1 MRIIVV
7 GAGEV
12 GTYIADRL
20 SRQEHDIALIE
31 LNPERFR
38 EIDAELDVLAING
51 SGTDSAA
58 LEKAGIAE
66 TDLLVAATNKDEIN
80 LFSALLARQAGVGKT
95 IVRVESR
102 KLRSKEVAA
111 LFEKFDDH
119 LVIDPDQEVANSV
132 LRLMEYPGAMDLAR
146 MANEEV
152 VIIGARLPAHAPL
165 VGVSLHA
172 LGRELDPDWD
182 FIVGAITRKVESDD
196 SEEVTIVPRQDEIL
210 REGDLLRVICKSRA
224 LHDVTNR
231 LGIAR
236 DVPRRALLL
245 GGGRTA
251 EMIAESLLYRGVDVA
266 IIEKRHER
274 ALELSE
280 NLARALIYEGDVTD
294 VEMLEEADVARQ
306 DLVIALTGEDDANV
320 LACLYAKSVSAQS
333 KRTSG
338 NGEDGIETIAVVHR
352 LKLLD
357 LLETNQVDTAL
368 SPRTATANSVLR
380 FVRGDV
386 GSVAAVETF
395 LHGDVEILEF
405 AVSDESPCVGR
416 SIEDMELT
424 KGALVGAIVRDGKAQ
439 IARGHSTFRANDHVI
454 AIAKPESVEKL
465 TTLFV

>member
-31 LNPERFR
+31 LDPERYR
-38 EIDAELDVLAING
+38 QIDAELDVLAING
-51 SGTDSAA
+51 SGTDSGV
-58 LEKAGIAE
+58 LKKAGIAD

-102 KLRSKEVAA
+102 KLRSKEVSA

-119 LVIDPDQEVANSV
+119 LVIDPDQEVADSV
-132 LRLMEYPGAMDLAR
+132 LRLMEYPGAMDLSR

-182 FIVGAITRKVESDD
+182 FIVGTITRKVESDD

-210 REGDLLRVICKSRA
+210 KEGDLLRVICKSRA

-266 IIEKRHER
+266 IIEKKHER

-280 NLARALIYEGDVTD
+280 NLAKALIYEGDVTD

-333 KRTSG
+333 KKT
-338 NGEDGIETIAVVHR
+338 NGDDGIETIAVVHR

-386 GSVAAVETF
+386 ESVAAVETF

-405 AVSDESPCVGR
+405 AVSDESPCVDR
-416 SIEDMELT
+416 SIGDMQLT
-424 KGALVGAIVRDGKAQ
+424 KGALIGAIVRDGKAQ

>member
-31 LNPERFR
+31 LDPERYR
-38 EIDAELDVLAING
+38 QIDAELDVLAING
-51 SGTDSAA
+51 SGTDSGV
-58 LEKAGIAE
+58 LKKAGIAD

-102 KLRSKEVAA
+102 KLRSKEVSA

-119 LVIDPDQEVANSV
+119 LVIDPDQEVADSV
-132 LRLMEYPGAMDLAR
+132 LRLMEYPGAMDLSR

-182 FIVGAITRKVESDD
+182 FIVGTITRKVESDD

-210 REGDLLRVICKSRA
+210 KEGDLLRVICKSRA

-266 IIEKRHER
+266 IIEKKNER

-280 NLARALIYEGDVTD
+280 NLAKSLIYEGDVTD

-333 KRTSG
+333 KKT
-338 NGEDGIETIAVVHR
+338 NGDDGIETIAVVHR

-386 GSVAAVETF
+386 ESVAAVETF

-405 AVSDESPCVGR
+405 AVSDESPCVDR
-416 SIEDMELT
+416 SIGDMQLT
-424 KGALVGAIVRDGKAQ
+424 KGALIGAIVRDGKAQ

-465 TTLFV
+465 TALFV

>member
-38 EIDAELDVLAING
+38 EIDGELDVLVING
-51 SGTDSAA
+51 SGTDSA
-58 LEKAGIAE
+58 LLDKAGISE

-80 LFSALLARQAGVGKT
+80 LFCALLARQAGVSKT
-95 IVRVESR
+95 IVRVESK
-102 KLRSKEVAA
+102 KLRSKEVEA

-119 LVIDPDQEVANSV
+119 LVIDPDQEVADSV

-146 MANEEV
+146 MADDEV

-165 VGVSLHA
+165 VGVSLQA

-182 FIVGAITRKVESDD
+182 FIVGTITRKAETDD
-196 SEEVTIVPRQDEIL
+196 SEEVTIVPRHDEIL
-210 REGDLLRVICKSRA
+210 KEGDLLRVICKSRA
-224 LHDVTNR
+224 LHDVTSR
-231 LGIAR
+231 LGIAK

-266 IIEKRHER
+266 IIEKKHER

-280 NLARALIYEGDVTD
+280 NLAKALIYEGDVTD

-333 KRTSG
+333 KKTNNS
-338 NGEDGIETIAVVHR
+338 EESIETIAVVHR

-405 AVSDESPCVGR
+405 AVSDESPCVGK
-416 SIEDMELT
+416 SIEEMQFT
-424 KGALVGAIVRDGKAQ
+424 KGALIGAIVRDGKAQ
-439 IARGHSTFRANDHVI
+439 IGRGHSTFRANDHVI

>member
-31 LNPERFR
+31 LDPERYR
-38 EIDAELDVLAING
+38 QIDAELDVLAING
-51 SGTDSAA
+51 SGTDSGV
-58 LEKAGIAE
+58 LKKAGIAD

-95 IVRVESR
+95 VVRVESR
-102 KLRSKEVAA
+102 KLRSKEVSA

-119 LVIDPDQEVANSV
+119 LVIDPDQEVADSV
-132 LRLMEYPGAMDLAR
+132 LRLMEYPGAMDLSR

-182 FIVGAITRKVESDD
+182 FIVGTITRKVESDD

-210 REGDLLRVICKSRA
+210 KEGDLLRVICKSRA

-266 IIEKRHER
+266 IIEKKHER

-280 NLARALIYEGDVTD
+280 NLAKALIYEGDVTD

-333 KRTSG
+333 KKT
-338 NGEDGIETIAVVHR
+338 NGDDGIETIAVVHR

-386 GSVAAVETF
+386 ESVAAVETF

-405 AVSDESPCVGR
+405 AVSDESPCVDR
-416 SIEDMELT
+416 SIGDMQLT
-424 KGALVGAIVRDGKAQ
+424 KGALIGAIVRDGKAQ

-465 TTLFV
+465 TALFV

>member
-31 LNPERFR
+31 LDPERYR
-38 EIDAELDVLAING
+38 QIDAELDVLAING
-51 SGTDSAA
+51 SGTDSGV
-58 LEKAGIAE
+58 LKKAGIAD

-102 KLRSKEVAA
+102 KLRSKEVSA

-119 LVIDPDQEVANSV
+119 LVIDPDQEVADSV
-132 LRLMEYPGAMDLAR
+132 LRLMEYPGAMDLSR
-146 MANEEV
+146 MASEEV

-182 FIVGAITRKVESDD
+182 FIVGTITRKLENDD
-196 SEEVTIVPRQDEIL
+196 LEEVTIVPRQDEIL
-210 REGDLLRVICKSRA
+210 KEGDLLRVICKSRA

-266 IIEKRHER
+266 IIEKKHER

-280 NLARALIYEGDVTD
+280 NLAKALIYEGDVTD

-333 KRTSG
+333 KKT
-338 NGEDGIETIAVVHR
+338 NGDDGIETIAVVHR

-386 GSVAAVETF
+386 ESVAAVETF

-405 AVSDESPCVGR
+405 AVSDESPCVDR
-416 SIEDMELT
+416 SIGDMQLT
-424 KGALVGAIVRDGKAQ
+424 KGALIGAIVRDGKAQ

-465 TTLFV
+465 TALFV

>member
-12 GTYIADRL
+12 GTYVADRL

-31 LNPERFR
+31 LDSERFMQV
-38 EIDAELDVLAING
+38 DAELDVLAVNG
-51 SGTDSAA
+51 SGTDPTA
-58 LEKAGIAE
+58 LKRAGIEEA
-66 TDLLVAATNKDEIN
+66 DLLVAATNKDEIN
-80 LFSALLARQAGVGKT
+80 LFSALLARQAGVNKT

-102 KLRSKEVAA
+102 KLRSKEVAS

-119 LVIDPDQEVANSV
+119 LVIDPDQEVADSV
-132 LRLMEYPGAMDLAR
+132 LRLMEYPGVMDLSR
-146 MANEEV
+146 MADEEV
-152 VIIGARLPAHAPL
+152 VIIGARLPAHAPM

-182 FIVGAITRKVESDD
+182 FIVGTITRKVEEDD
-196 SEEVTIVPRQDEIL
+196 QEETTIIPRQDEVL

-224 LHDVTNR
+224 LRDVTDR
-231 LGIAR
+231 LGIAK

-266 IIEKRHER
+266 IIEKKHDR
-274 ALELSE
+274 AIELSE
-280 NLARALIYEGDVTD
+280 TLAKALIYEGDVTD

-320 LACLYAKSVSAQS
+320 LACLYAKSTSARS
-333 KRTSG
+333 KKG
-338 NGEDGIETIAVVHR
+338 NNGTGIETIAVVHR

-395 LHGDVEILEF
+395 LHGDVEVLEF
-405 AVSDESPCVGR
+405 AVSEESPCVGR
-416 SIEDMELT
+416 TLSEMDVT
-424 KGALVGAIVRDGKAQ
+424 KDALVGAIVRDGKAQ
-439 IARGHSTFRANDHVI
+439 IARGQSTFRSNDHVI

-465 TTLFV
+465 TALFV

>member
-12 GTYIADRL
+12 GTYVADRL
-20 SRQEHDIALIE
+20 SRQEHDISLIE
-31 LNPERFR
+31 LDPERFMQV
-38 EIDAELDVLAING
+38 DAELDVLAING
-51 SGTDSAA
+51 SGTDPAA
-58 LEKAGIAE
+58 LQRAGIKDA
-66 TDLLVAATNKDEIN
+66 DLLVAATNKDEIN

-102 KLRSKEVAA
+102 KLRSKEVSA

-119 LVIDPDQEVANSV
+119 LVIDPDQEVADSV
-132 LRLMEYPGAMDLAR
+132 LRLMEYPGAMDLSR

-182 FIVGAITRKVESDD
+182 FIVGTITRKVEEDD
-196 SEEVTIVPRQDEIL
+196 QEESTIIPRQDEVL

-224 LHDVTNR
+224 LRDVTDR
-231 LGIAR
+231 LGIAK

-266 IIEKRHER
+266 IIEKKHER

-280 NLARALIYEGDVTD
+280 TLAKALVYEGDVTD

-320 LACLYAKSVSAQS
+320 LACLYAKSTSARS
-333 KRTSG
+333 KK
-338 NGEDGIETIAVVHR
+338 NNNEAGIETIAVVHR

-395 LHGDVEILEF
+395 LHGDVEVLEF
-405 AVSDESPCVGR
+405 AVSDESPCVGKTL
-416 SIEDMELT
+416 SDMEVT
-424 KGALVGAIVRDGKAQ
+424 KDALVGAIVRDGKAQ
-439 IARGHSTFRANDHVI
+439 IARGQSTFRSNDHVI
-454 AIAKPESVEKL
+454 AIAKPESVDKL
-465 TTLFV
+465 TALFV

>member
-31 LNPERFR
+31 LDPERFR
-38 EIDAELDVLAING
+38 EIDAELDVLVING

-102 KLRSKEVAA
+102 KLRSKEVTA

-182 FIVGAITRKVESDD
+182 FIVGAITRRSESDD

-210 REGDLLRVICKSRA
+210 REGDLLRVVCKS
-224 LHDVTNR
+224 L
-231 LGIAR
+231 
-236 DVPRRALLL
+236 
-245 GGGRTA
+245 
-251 EMIAESLLYRGVDVA
+251 SL
-266 IIEKRHER
+266 IHI
-274 ALELSE
+274 
-280 NLARALIYEGDVTD
+280 
-294 VEMLEEADVARQ
+294 
-306 DLVIALTGEDDANV
+306 
-320 LACLYAKSVSAQS
+320 
-333 KRTSG
+333 
-338 NGEDGIETIAVVHR
+338 
-352 LKLLD
+352 
-357 LLETNQVDTAL
+357 
-368 SPRTATANSVLR
+368 
-380 FVRGDV
+380 
-386 GSVAAVETF
+386 
-395 LHGDVEILEF
+395 
-405 AVSDESPCVGR
+405 
-416 SIEDMELT
+416 
-424 KGALVGAIVRDGKAQ
+424 
-439 IARGHSTFRANDHVI
+439 
-454 AIAKPESVEKL
+454 
-465 TTLFV
+465 

>member
-31 LNPERFR
+31 LDPERYR
-38 EIDAELDVLAING
+38 QIDAELDVLAING
-51 SGTDSAA
+51 SGTDSGV
-58 LEKAGIAE
+58 LKKAGIAD

-102 KLRSKEVAA
+102 KLRSKEVSA

-119 LVIDPDQEVANSV
+119 LVIDPDQEVADSV
-132 LRLMEYPGAMDLAR
+132 LRLMEYPGAMDLSR

-182 FIVGAITRKVESDD
+182 FIVGTITRKVESDD

-210 REGDLLRVICKSRA
+210 KEGDLLRVICKSRA

-266 IIEKRHER
+266 IIEKKHER

-280 NLARALIYEGDVTD
+280 NLAKALIYEGDVTD
-294 VEMLEEADVARQ
+294 VEMLEEADVSRQ

-333 KRTSG
+333 KKT
-338 NGEDGIETIAVVHR
+338 NGDDGIETIAVVHR

-386 GSVAAVETF
+386 ESVAAVETF

-405 AVSDESPCVGR
+405 AVSDESPCVDR
-416 SIEDMELT
+416 SIGDMQLT
-424 KGALVGAIVRDGKAQ
+424 KGALIGAIVRDGKAQ

-465 TTLFV
+465 TALFV

>member
-38 EIDAELDVLAING
+38 EIDGELDVLVING
-51 SGTDSAA
+51 SGTDSA
-58 LEKAGIAE
+58 LLDKAGISE

-80 LFSALLARQAGVGKT
+80 LFCALLARQAGVSKT
-95 IVRVESR
+95 IVRVESK
-102 KLRSKEVAA
+102 KLRSKEVEA

-119 LVIDPDQEVANSV
+119 LVIDPDQEVADSV
-132 LRLMEYPGAMDLAR
+132 LRLMEYPGAMDLAK
-146 MANEEV
+146 MADEEV

-165 VGVSLHA
+165 VGVSLNA

-182 FIVGAITRKVESDD
+182 FIVGTITRKAETDA
-196 SEEVTIVPRQDEIL
+196 SEEVTIVPRHDEIL
-210 REGDLLRVICKSRA
+210 KEGDLLRVICKNRA
-224 LHDVTNR
+224 LHDVTSR
-231 LGIAR
+231 LGIAK

-266 IIEKRHER
+266 IIEKKHER

-280 NLARALIYEGDVTD
+280 NLAKALIYEGDVTD

-333 KRTSG
+333 KKTNNS
-338 NGEDGIETIAVVHR
+338 EESIETIAVVHR

-405 AVSDESPCVGR
+405 AVSDESPCVGK
-416 SIEDMELT
+416 SIEEMQFT
-424 KGALVGAIVRDGKAQ
+424 KGALIGAIVRDGKAQ
-439 IARGHSTFRANDHVI
+439 IGRGHSTFRANDHVI

>member
-12 GTYIADRL
+12 GTYVADRL

-31 LNPERFR
+31 LDSERFMQV
-38 EIDAELDVLAING
+38 DAELDVLTVNG
-51 SGTDSAA
+51 SGTDPAT
-58 LEKAGIAE
+58 LKRAGIEEA
-66 TDLLVAATNKDEIN
+66 DLLVAATNKDEIN
-80 LFSALLARQAGVGKT
+80 LFSALLARQAGVNKT

-102 KLRSKEVAA
+102 KLRSKEVAS

-119 LVIDPDQEVANSV
+119 LVIDPDQEVADSV
-132 LRLMEYPGAMDLAR
+132 LRLMEYPGVMDLSR
-146 MANEEV
+146 MADEEV
-152 VIIGARLPAHAPL
+152 VIIGARLPAHAPMI
-165 VGVSLHA
+165 GVSLHA

-182 FIVGAITRKVESDD
+182 FIVGTITRKVEEDD
-196 SEEVTIVPRQDEIL
+196 QEETTIIPRQDEVL

-224 LHDVTNR
+224 LRDVTDR
-231 LGIAR
+231 LGIAK

-266 IIEKRHER
+266 IIEKKHDR
-274 ALELSE
+274 AIELSE
-280 NLARALIYEGDVTD
+280 TLAKALIYEGDVTD

-320 LACLYAKSVSAQS
+320 LACLYAKSTSARS
-333 KRTSG
+333 KKG
-338 NGEDGIETIAVVHR
+338 NNGTGIETIAVVHR

-395 LHGDVEILEF
+395 LHGDVEVLEF
-405 AVSDESPCVGR
+405 AVSEESPCVGR
-416 SIEDMELT
+416 TLSEMDVT
-424 KGALVGAIVRDGKAQ
+424 KDALVGAIVRDGKAQ
-439 IARGHSTFRANDHVI
+439 IARGQSTFRSNDHVI

-465 TTLFV
+465 TALFV

>member
-12 GTYIADRL
+12 GTYVADRL

-31 LNPERFR
+31 LDPERFR
-38 EIDAELDVLAING
+38 QIDAELDVLVING
-51 SGTDSAA
+51 SGTDPDA
-58 LEKAGIAE
+58 LQRAGIDD

-80 LFSALLARQAGVGKT
+80 LFSALLARQAGVNKT
-95 IVRVESR
+95 IVRVQSR

-111 LFEKFDDH
+111 LFDKFDDH
-119 LVIDPDQEVANSV
+119 LVIDPDQEVADSV
-132 LRLMEYPGAMDLAR
+132 LRLMEYPGAMDLSR
-146 MANEEV
+146 MADEEV
-152 VIIGARLPAHAPL
+152 VIIGARLPAHAPM

-182 FIVGAITRKVESDD
+182 FIVGTITRKVQEDD
-196 SEEVTIVPRQDEIL
+196 QEEKTIIPRQDEVL

-224 LHDVTNR
+224 LRDVTDR
-231 LGIAR
+231 LGIAK

-266 IIEKRHER
+266 IIEKKHER

-280 NLARALIYEGDVTD
+280 TLAKALIYEGDVTD

-320 LACLYAKSVSAQS
+320 LACLYAKSTSARS
-333 KRTSG
+333 KK
-338 NGEDGIETIAVVHR
+338 NNNEAGIETIAVVHR

-395 LHGDVEILEF
+395 LHGDVEVLEF
-405 AVSDESPCVGR
+405 AVSDDSPCVGKTL
-416 SIEDMELT
+416 SDMEVT
-424 KGALVGAIVRDGKAQ
+424 KDALVGAIVRDGKAQ
-439 IARGHSTFRANDHVI
+439 IARGQSTFRSNDHVI
-454 AIAKPESVEKL
+454 AIAKPESVDKL
-465 TTLFV
+465 TALFV

>member
-12 GTYIADRL
+12 GTYVADRL

-31 LNPERFR
+31 LDPERFR
-38 EIDAELDVLAING
+38 QIDAELDVLVVNG
-51 SGTDSAA
+51 SGTDPAA
-58 LEKAGIAE
+58 LQRAGIDD

-80 LFSALLARQAGVGKT
+80 LFSALLARQAGVNKT
-95 IVRVESR
+95 IVRVQSR

-111 LFEKFDDH
+111 LFDKFDDH
-119 LVIDPDQEVANSV
+119 LVIDPDQEVADSV
-132 LRLMEYPGAMDLAR
+132 LRLMEYPGAMDLSR
-146 MANEEV
+146 MADEEV
-152 VIIGARLPAHAPL
+152 VIIGARLPAHAPM

-182 FIVGAITRKVESDD
+182 FIVGTITRKVQEDD
-196 SEEVTIVPRQDEIL
+196 QEEKTIIPRQDEVL

-224 LHDVTNR
+224 LRDVTDR
-231 LGIAR
+231 LGIAK

-266 IIEKRHER
+266 IIEKKHER

-280 NLARALIYEGDVTD
+280 TLAKALIYEGDVTD

-320 LACLYAKSVSAQS
+320 LACLYAKSTSARS
-333 KRTSG
+333 KKNNNET
-338 NGEDGIETIAVVHR
+338 GIETIAVVHR

-395 LHGDVEILEF
+395 LHGDVEVLEF
-405 AVSDESPCVGR
+405 AVSDDSPCVGKTL
-416 SIEDMELT
+416 SDMEVT
-424 KGALVGAIVRDGKAQ
+424 KDALVGAIVRDGKAQ
-439 IARGHSTFRANDHVI
+439 IARGQSTFRSNDHVI
-454 AIAKPESVEKL
+454 AIAKPESVDKL
-465 TTLFV
+465 TALFV